1 MIERDLFTS
10 DHEAFRDQVRRF
22 VETEIA
28 PHHYEWEQQKGF
40 PRELWKRAGE
50 LGFLCCN
57 VPEAY
62 GGLGADWLYNVVVIE
77 ELWKAGMS
85 GPGIAFMV
93 HSEIVTPYLLSSKNE
108 ELKKAWLPRMVA
120 GEAVAA
126 LGLSEPSGGSDL
138 QNIKTR
144 AIREGDHYV
153 VNGQKV
159 FISNGISCDFLM
171 LAAKT
176 DPSEKAKGI
185 SLILVEAD
193 RPGFIKA
200 RSLDKIGAHA
210 SETAELF
217 FEDVKVPASNLVSE
231 EGGGFAIIMESLMQE
246 RLGQAVRSAAV
257 CEATIESTTRYVRER
272 KAFGKTIADF
282 QNTQFV
288 LADLATETSAARA
301 FTDWCI
307 KRQMEGKLTPVDAAK
322 AKMLT
327 SNLQGRVVDQCL
339 QLFGGYGYMREYPI
353 ARAYVD
359 ARFARIGGGAIEIM
373 KQIIG
378 KDLIKSVP

>member
-1 MIERDLFTS
+1 
-10 DHEAFRDQVRRF
+10 
-22 VETEIA
+22 
-28 PHHYEWEQQKGF
+28 
-40 PRELWKRAGE
+40 
-50 LGFLCCN
+50 
-57 VPEAY
+57 
-62 GGLGADWLYNVVVIE
+62 
-77 ELWKAGMS
+77 
-85 GPGIAFMV
+85 
-93 HSEIVTPYLLSSKNE
+93 
-108 ELKKAWLPRMVA
+108 
-120 GEAVAA
+120 
-126 LGLSEPSGGSDL
+126 
-138 QNIKTR
+138 
-144 AIREGDHYV
+144 
-153 VNGQKV
+153 
-159 FISNGISCDFLM
+159 M

-210 SETAELF
+210 AETAELF

-307 KRQMEGKLTPVDAAK
+307 KRQMEGKLTSVDAAK

-378 KDLIKSVP
+378 KDLIKSVG